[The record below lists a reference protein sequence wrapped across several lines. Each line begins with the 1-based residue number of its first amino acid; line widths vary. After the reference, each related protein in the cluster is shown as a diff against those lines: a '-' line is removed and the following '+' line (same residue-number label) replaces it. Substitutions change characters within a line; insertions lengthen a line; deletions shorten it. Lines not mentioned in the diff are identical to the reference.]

1 MQDKYY
7 NVSYFD
13 TLQGGSGLTAVK
25 VEELHIWLKE
35 HPGYLIR
42 QLSPMWKL

>member
-1 MQDKYY
+1 MKYY

-13 TLQGGSGLTAVK
+13 TIQGGSGLVR
-25 VEELHIWLKE
+25 VEVDKLHIWLKE

-42 QLSPMWKL
+42 HLSPMWIEK